1 MIFGKASYLLFVL
14 LMATTQLSL
23 AAFRVVERN
32 PGDSCDITDKAIV
45 DVVINI
51 ASQRLGVPVSNI
63 DVMDNFATLG
73 ADTMTIYEINAA
85 AADWYKVRDVIAE
98 FSNKSVC
105 HLSLQVEEA
114 LSMLGHQMRS
124 RGPES
129 VEEEVVEQTVYYATN
144 RQQNRAAKELS
155 QRYSGERSTDKSLD
169 YGVAVVTIPASH
181 KSGMLEGPFLGL
193 KMLEDPKSHIILS
206 TLEDMGESD
215 FFASIG
221 KTLTR
226 STGGDW
232 DGHAVVFVHG
242 FNVPFTE
249 AVIRTAQLA
258 YDIEFTG
265 APMLFSWPSDG
276 KLLGYTSDRE
286 DATWSV
292 AYLRNFLD
300 KTVAQLPGKKIHII
314 AHSMG
319 NQVLIGAL
327 QQMML
332 ADSSRSQLFES
343 ITLAAPDFDAE
354 LFVDQIAPLVR
365 DLTSQW
371 TIYTS
376 DNDMALSVSLEVNN
390 NRRLGQPVTPIA
402 KYDVIDA
409 TGIEVSPWSV
419 PENHSYYATKQQVID
434 DIQQAI
440 SGVSARDRGLNQK
453 RKGGI
458 VYYSLE

>member
-1 MIFGKASYLLFVL
+1 MD
-14 LMATTQLSL
+14 
-23 AAFRVVERN
+23 RN
-32 PGDSCDITDKAIV
+32 HRQACDIMDESILE
-45 DVVINI
+45 VVIDI
-51 ASQRLGVPVSNI
+51 ASQRLGVPSGQIN
-63 DVMDNFATLG
+63 VMDEFAGLG
-73 ADTMTIYEINAA
+73 ADSMTIYEINAA
-85 AADWYKVRDVIAE
+85 AADRYKVQDIIAE
-98 FSNKSVC
+98 FSNESVC
-105 HLSLQVEEA
+105 QLALQVEEA
-114 LSMLGHQMRS
+114 VTILVQMRG
-124 RGPES
+124 RGGPGS
-129 VEEEVVEQTVYYATN
+129 VEEEVIEQTVYYATN
-144 RQQNRAAKELS
+144 RQYDSTVKDLS
-155 QRYSGERSTDKSLD
+155 QRYLGERSIDKSLD
-169 YGVAVVTIPASH
+169 YGIAVVTIPASH

-193 KMLEDPKSHIILS
+193 KMLEDPQSHIILS
-206 TLEDMGESD
+206 SLEELGEKHFFEAIGNTLAQS
-215 FFASIG
+215 A
-221 KTLTR
+221 
-226 STGGDW
+226 GGDW
-232 DGHAVVFVHG
+232 DGHAIIFIHG

-249 AVIRTAQLA
+249 AVIRTAQIA

-276 KLLGYTSDRE
+276 SLLGYTSDRE

-292 AYLRNFLD
+292 AYLRELLD
-300 KTVAQLPGKKIHII
+300 KTVTKLAGKKIHII

-332 ADSSRSQLFES
+332 ADNSRSQVFES

-365 DLTSQW
+365 DLTSHW

-376 DNDMALSVSLEVNN
+376 DNDMALSISLEVNS

-402 KYDVIDA
+402 EYDVIDA

-440 SGVSARDRGLNQK
+440 SGVSARDRGLSQK

>member
-1 MIFGKASYLLFVL
+1 MGRRKASCLLIVALWTVSQASVAGISIAHKSSEQVCDVMDESIIKVVL
-14 LMATTQLSL
+14 
-23 AAFRVVERN
+23 
-32 PGDSCDITDKAIV
+32 D
-45 DVVINI
+45 I
-51 ASQRLGVPVSNI
+51 ASQRLGVPPGQI
-63 DVMDNFATLG
+63 DAMDEFAMLG
-73 ADTMTIYEINAA
+73 ADSMTVYEINAA
-85 AADWYKVRDVIAE
+85 VADRYKVQDVIAE
-98 FSNKSVC
+98 FSNASVC
-105 HLSLQVEEA
+105 QLALQVEEA
-114 LSMLGHQMRS
+114 VTMLGQMRG
-124 RGPES
+124 RGPGS
-129 VEEEVVEQTVYYATN
+129 VEEEVIEQTVYYATN
-144 RQQNRAAKELS
+144 RQHDSSTKDLS
-155 QRYSGERSTDKSLD
+155 QSYSGERSADKSLD
-169 YGVAVVTIPASH
+169 YGVAVVTIPSSH

-206 TLEDMGESD
+206 SLEEVEEGD

-221 KTLTR
+221 KMLAQGAG
-226 STGGDW
+226 SDW
-232 DGHAVVFVHG
+232 DGHAVIFVHG

-249 AVIRTAQLA
+249 AVIRTAQVA

-265 APMLFSWPSDG
+265 APLLFSWPSDG
-276 KLLGYTSDRE
+276 NLLGYTSDRE

-292 AYLRNFLD
+292 TYLRSFLD
-300 KTVAQLPGKKIHII
+300 KTVAQLAGKKIHII

-327 QQMML
+327 QQMKL
-332 ADSSRSQLFES
+332 ADSKRTHLFES

-376 DNDMALSVSLEVNN
+376 DNDMALSISLEVNN
-390 NRRLGQPVTPIA
+390 NQRLGQPVTPIA
-402 KYDVIDA
+402 EYDVIDA

-440 SGVSARDRGLNQK
+440 SGVSAKGRGLSQK

>member
-1 MIFGKASYLLFVL
+1 MIYGKASYLLFVM
-14 LMATTQLSL
+14 LMAMTQVSL
-23 AAFRVVERN
+23 AGFTVQDRGT
-32 PGDSCDITDKAIV
+32 GDNCDITDEAILE
-45 DVVINI
+45 VVIEI
-51 ASQRLGVPVSNI
+51 AAQRLGVSAGKI
-63 DVMDNFATLG
+63 GVMDNFATLG

-85 AADWYKVRDVIAE
+85 AADRYKVRDIIAE
-98 FSNKSVC
+98 FSNESVC
-105 HLSLQVEEA
+105 QLSLQVEEA
-114 LSMLGHQMRS
+114 LSMLGQMRG
-124 RGPES
+124 RGPDS
-129 VEEEVVEQTVYYATN
+129 IDEEVIEQTVYYATN
-144 RQQNRAAKELS
+144 RQQNSSAAELS
-155 QRYSGERSTDKSLD
+155 QRYSGERSADKILD

-206 TLEDMGESD
+206 SLEEMGESD

-221 KTLTR
+221 KTLAR

-232 DGHAVVFVHG
+232 DGHAVIFIHG
-242 FNVPFTE
+242 FNVPFSE
-249 AVIRTAQLA
+249 AVIRTAQVA

-300 KTVAQLPGKKIHII
+300 KTVAQLPDKKIHII

-332 ADSSRSQLFES
+332 ADSSRSQVFES

-376 DNDMALSVSLEVNN
+376 DNDMALSVSLEVNS

-402 KYDVIDA
+402 EYDVIDA

-440 SGVSARDRGLNQK
+440 SGVNARDRGLSQR